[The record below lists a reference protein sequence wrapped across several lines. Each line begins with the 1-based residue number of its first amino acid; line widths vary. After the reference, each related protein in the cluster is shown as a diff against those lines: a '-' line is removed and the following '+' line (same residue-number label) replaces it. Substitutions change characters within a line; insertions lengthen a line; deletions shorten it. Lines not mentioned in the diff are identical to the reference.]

1 MDLREQLQFLAE
13 AAAAPL
19 SGSAAEPAVA
29 AVPLFDAD
37 ADPETQRR
45 RAELAERMHAYGAR
59 DAVLWVPPGAR
70 LPEDA
75 DAAAALIAEAAAGLD
90 AGAVGEVAFPVKIG
104 LRKTGADGSYMSVL
118 GGLSQQWARFT
129 NQVIGQFQLDS
140 SAIHRLPRDPDAVT
154 QLVDFLVLAANGL
167 RAEGAET
174 VLDAEDTWTLQR
186 IEGLEE
192 PFAVAASP
200 AEAIDGRA
208 VRRLLRRGLRDAA
221 AELDEAGAGPPR
233 AAALISVVAHYENEL
248 ASIALRGTDPSV
260 LAGWDCI
267 LLSADGQARPLL
279 GPSPPL
285 EWPNPTAT

>member
-13 AAAAPL
+13 SAAAPL
-19 SGSAAEPAVA
+19 SGSAAEFGVA

-75 DAAAALIAEAAAGLD
+75 DAAAALIAEAAAALD

-140 SAIHRLPRDPDAVT
+140 SPIHRLPRDPDAVT

-186 IEGLEE
+186 IDGLEE

-221 AELDEAGAGPPR
+221 AELDEAGSGPSR
-233 AAALISVVAHYENEL
+233 AAVLISVVAHYEGEL

-267 LLSADGQARPLL
+267 LLAADGQARPLL

>member
-1 MDLREQLQFLAE
+1 MDLRQQLQFLAE

-19 SGSAAEPAVA
+19 SDSGAGCAVA
-29 AVPLFDAD
+29 AVPLFDTD

-70 LPEDA
+70 LPDDV
-75 DAAAALIAEAAAGLD
+75 DAAAARVAEAAASLELD
-90 AGAVGEVAFPVKIG
+90 GVGEVAFPVKIG
-104 LRKTGADGSYMSVL
+104 LRKTSAEGSYMSVL

-129 NQVIGQFQLDS
+129 SQVAGQYQLDS

-154 QLVDFLVLAANGL
+154 RTIDFLVLAANGL
-167 RAEGAET
+167 RAEGAEAI
-174 VLDAEDTWTLQR
+174 LDAEDVWTVQR
-186 IEGLEE
+186 IDGLEE

-200 AEAIDGRA
+200 AEAVDGRA

-233 AAALISVVAHYENEL
+233 AAALISVVSHYEAEL

-267 LLSADGQARPLL
+267 LLAADGEARPLL

-285 EWPNPTAT
+285 EWRGAAAT